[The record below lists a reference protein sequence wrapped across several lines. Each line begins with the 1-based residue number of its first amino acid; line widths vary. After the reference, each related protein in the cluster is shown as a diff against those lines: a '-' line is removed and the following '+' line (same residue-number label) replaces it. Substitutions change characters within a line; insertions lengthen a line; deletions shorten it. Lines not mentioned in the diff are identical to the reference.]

1 VEQIES
7 IEETTVGL
15 LGGQRVPMGNV
26 TRGSYDLPGG
36 ESAQGWICALALP
49 NGGAVFVGAGSE
61 VEIAGQSW
69 TVLRV
74 EKEPGKLGQVFLKT
88 NA

>member
-1 VEQIES
+1 MEQTES

-26 TRGSYDLPGG
+26 THGSYSLPGG
-36 ESAQGWICALALP
+36 AEARGWICALALP
-49 NGGAVFVGAGSE
+49 SGAVFVGAGSE
-61 VEIAGQSW
+61 VEIAGQTW

-88 NA
+88 GN